1 MSGMRSDRRRF
12 LRRAGVVGLGGLTA
26 AGIYPFLEAKWCRL
40 VRRTITLPNLPA
52 AFRGTTAVLVSDVHP
67 GPFVPLVYIRH
78 VVETVNSLKPDLVLL
93 AGDFVS
99 RSSR

>member
-26 AGIYPFLEAKWCRL
+26 AGVYPFLEAKWCRL
-40 VRRTITLPNLPA
+40 VRRTVTLPNLPQ
-52 AFRGTTAVLVSDVHP
+52 AFRGTTVPLASDVHH

-78 VVETVNSLKPDLVLL
+78 VVETVNALEPDLVLL
-93 AGDFVS
+93 TGDYVS
-99 RSSR
+99 G